1 MDTYLYHEFIAI
13 NNTFNQP
20 ITPREIARAKKSSN
34 SSQTKDA
41 RTSRD
46 KPSELLAHVPASH
59 VEAGIFCGRF
69 VSMQHKDAKLRIV
82 DV

>member
-1 MDTYLYHEFIAI
+1 MPKSLLILYKQKSAKFY
-13 NNTFNQP
+13 NL
-20 ITPREIARAKKSSN
+20 ARN
-34 SSQTKDA
+34 
-41 RTSRD
+41 
-46 KPSELLAHVPASH
+46 PSILQGSTELLAHVPASH